1 LAEIKQA
8 GSNRRLMQLL
18 VQDPDEFLLHDEPIF
33 RNGELVGRCGS
44 TGYGH
49 TLGGAVTLAW
59 ISAPGIETDEWF
71 ASGDYEIQVISGRV
85 PAQASLKPLYDPK
98 SDRIKS

>member
-1 LAEIKQA
+1 
-8 GSNRRLMQLL
+8 
-18 VQDPDEFLLHDEPIF
+18 
-33 RNGELVGRCGS
+33 LVGRCGS

-71 ASGDYEIQVISGRV
+71 TNGNYEIQVITGRV
-85 PAQASLKPLYDPK
+85 PAKASLKPLYDPK
-98 SDRIKS
+98 SDRIKA